1 MYTIAMRAKTYKQD
15 DLHRFQKKDS
25 VGQRPVIDER
35 ESICCRG
42 YAGHEVYGN
51 NSTGAG
57 LYGDTLEMCAFH
69 SMCHG
74 IGTARLTAGA
84 EGPRRTTIPS
94 TVVYIRRT
102 LGDIFI
108 ESVRGLDA
116 ECDGEI
122 LPDEGITRG
131 DCG

>member
-57 LYGDTLEMCAFH
+57 LYGDTLEVCFPFDVSWNRNREIDSGGRGSPTHHDSFHGGVHSQNVGRYIYRECAG
-69 SMCHG
+69 SGC
-74 IGTARLTAGA
+74 R
-84 EGPRRTTIPS
+84 
-94 TVVYIRRT
+94 V
-102 LGDIFI
+102 
-108 ESVRGLDA
+108 
-116 ECDGEI
+116 
-122 LPDEGITRG
+122 
-131 DCG
+131 

>member
-1 MYTIAMRAKTYKQD
+1 MEDMQD
-15 DLHRFQKKDS
+15 TRSMGIIQQ
-25 VGQRPVIDER
+25 GQGCMGIHWR
-35 ESICCRG
+35 
-42 YAGHEVYGN
+42 
-51 NSTGAG
+51 
-57 LYGDTLEMCAFH
+57 CAFH

-131 DCG
+131 GGG